1 MEVRLFYV
9 TCKDKQ
15 EAESIA
21 KTLLE
26 EKLVACANIFPE
38 MESFFWWKQK
48 IDKAKET
55 PMILKTKKELSKEVI
70 EKIKSLHS
78 YECPCIIEIP
88 ITGGFKDFLNW
99 IYEETK

>member
-38 MESFFWWKQK
+38 MESFFLVETKK

-55 PMILKTKKELSKEVI
+55 PMILKTKKRT
-70 EKIKSLHS
+70 IKRGHRKKLRVCTHMSVLVSLR
-78 YECPCIIEIP
+78 YLLLEDLK
-88 ITGGFKDFLNW
+88 TF
-99 IYEETK
+99 

>member
-48 IDKAKET
+48 
-55 PMILKTKKELSKEVI
+55 
-70 EKIKSLHS
+70 
-78 YECPCIIEIP
+78 
-88 ITGGFKDFLNW
+88 N
-99 IYEETK
+99 